1 VSETEPTFSVSELGQ
16 LVRELLAEGIPSCWV
31 TGEIQRGRAV
41 QRGHFYFELVEK
53 GLGDEI
59 RGRLDAV
66 VWRSDFE
73 RLRGALQQEGAGLA
87 DGLEIRCRCT
97 VDLYPPVGRLQ
108 LVVREVDPLFT
119 LGLLAKRRRE
129 TLESLRA
136 AGLLERNRQL
146 ELPELPLRVGLVTS
160 HGSAAFHDFCATL
173 RESGYRFEVAF
184 VHAAVQ
190 GQGAEREILGALSLL
205 GGLGCDCVAIVRGGG
220 SRGDLAVFDG
230 RALAEG
236 LALFPRPVLTG
247 LGHETDRS
255 IADLVAHTA
264 FKTPTKAAEFLV
276 ARVREEDEDLRRL
289 CEGVRRE
296 AQQVVA
302 DSWSRWRRARERI
315 AVLPRILA
323 GQQRELHDRARS
335 VARWGR
341 GLLRRRDG
349 ERRQAEARLAAAS
362 SALLRRAESR
372 RAVLASRA
380 SESGRSELRLRAMAL
395 DGLARVAASL
405 SPDRILRR
413 GFSVTRR
420 ADGSLV
426 RDAGQVEVG
435 DRVVTR
441 LAAGEF
447 SSRVEER

>member
-1 VSETEPTFSVSELGQ
+1 VSEAEPTFSVSELGQ
-16 LVRELLAEGIPSCWV
+16 LVRELLAAGIPACWV

-53 GLGDEI
+53 GQGDEI

-66 VWRSDFE
+66 LWRSDFE
-73 RLRGALQQEGAGLA
+73 RIREGLLKEGTALT
-87 DGLEIRCRCT
+87 DGVEIRCRCT
-97 VDLYPPVGRLQ
+97 IDLYPPAGRLQ

-146 ELPELPLRVGLVTS
+146 AMPELALRVGLITS

-173 RESGYRFEVAF
+173 RESGYRFEVLF

-190 GQGAEREILGALSLL
+190 GQGAEREILDGLSMLA
-205 GGLGCDCVAIVRGGG
+205 GLGCDCVAIVRGGG
-220 SRGDLAVFDG
+220 SRGDLAAFDG

-236 LALFPRPVLTG
+236 LARFPRPILTG

-264 FKTPTKAAEFLV
+264 LKTPTKAAEFLV
-276 ARVREEDEDLRRL
+276 ASVRDAEEDWLRLREGIVRETRR
-289 CEGVRRE
+289 
-296 AQQVVA
+296 VVA
-302 DSWSRWRRARERI
+302 ESWSRWRRGRERI
-315 AVLPRILA
+315 GVVPRVLA
-323 GQQRELHDRARS
+323 AQDRELRERARS
-335 VARWGR
+335 VARWSR

-349 ERRQAEARLAAAS
+349 ERRQVAGRLAAAS

-372 RAVLASRA
+372 RAVLASRVI
-380 SESGRSELRLRAMAL
+380 EGGRSALRVRAVAL
-395 DGLARVAASL
+395 AGLARIAASL
-405 SPDRILRR
+405 SPVTTLRR
-413 GFSVTRR
+413 GFSLTRL
-420 ADGSLV
+420 ADGSLL
-426 RDAGQVEVG
+426 RDRGQVRAG
-435 DRVVTR
+435 DRLVTR
-441 LAAGEF
+441 LASGDV

>member
-1 VSETEPTFSVSELGQ
+1 VSEPEPTFSVSELGQ

-66 VWRSDFE
+66 VWRGDFE
-73 RLRGALQQEGAGLA
+73 RIRGALLKEGAGLA

-160 HGSAAFHDFCATL
+160 HGSAAFHDFCSTL
-173 RESGYRFEVAF
+173 RESGYRFEVFF

-190 GQGAEREILGALSLL
+190 GQGAEREILDALALL
-205 GGLGCDCVAIVRGGG
+205 GGLGCDCVSIVRGGG

-236 LALFPRPVLTG
+236 LARFPRPVLTG

-264 FKTPTKAAEFLV
+264 LKTPTKAAEFLV
-276 ARVREEDEDLRRL
+276 ARVRDAEGDLHRLRDGILRETRRVV
-289 CEGVRRE
+289 GE
-296 AQQVVA
+296 AR
-302 DSWSRWRRARERI
+302 SRWRRGRERI
-315 AVLPRILA
+315 
-323 GQQRELHDRARS
+323 
-335 VARWGR
+335 
-341 GLLRRRDG
+341 
-349 ERRQAEARLAAAS
+349 AAAS
-362 SALLRRAESR
+362 SALLRRGESR
-372 RAVLASRA
+372 RGVLAGRVA
-380 SESGRSELRLRAMAL
+380 ESGRAALRLRVVAVESL
-395 DGLARVAASL
+395 GRLAASL
-405 SPDRILRR
+405 SPDTILRR
-413 GFSVTRR
+413 GFSVTRA
-420 ADGSLV
+420 ADGSLL
-426 RDAGQVEVG
+426 RDAGRLRAG